1 MKSDVSTNSVI
12 CLHPVL
18 EERGKVKGADD
29 AYRVS
34 LKDCLACSG
43 CAITEDDLNLLAH
56 QDPTKVLENIREHP
70 NFSALIST
78 ASLSNL
84 AASRGW
90 SIQKAFSAMSSFLT
104 SLGASYVT
112 HDGLWQMVWR
122 YLLIDFYK
130 ENEKSI
136 QKPLIISR
144 CAGAVMFFERKT
156 KYANLLAQFK
166 PFPQLFA
173 LYQKHLSKNPSSFV
187 MNVAPC
193 YDRKLETGRFPG
205 DVDAAMAVGEID
217 NMINDTHASSEPD
230 ESHIS
235 VPPFAPDN
243 DALFMLK
250 VLAKDSGI
258 ADEITIKES
267 GNTIEYHCGNICSA
281 FICGEAALRRLCAN
295 IDRNKCRFDIVEAD
309 LCPNAC
315 MAGGGLIRADTPSK
329 RRELVSNT
337 ISLHKDFETYDIDEK
352 EILSIVQQ
360 LKQQDISAKYASE
373 PPKKD
378 DFTF

>member
-1 MKSDVSTNSVI
+1 MNANLSSQSSVI

-18 EERGKVKGADD
+18 EERGKVKGTDD

-56 QDPTKVLENIREHP
+56 QDPTKVLETIREHP
-70 NFSALIST
+70 NFSAIIST
-78 ASLSNL
+78 SALANL
-84 AASRGW
+84 AAYKGW
-90 SIQKAFSAMSSFLT
+90 SIQKAFGTLYSFLT
-104 SLGASYVT
+104 SLGASCVV
-112 HDGLWQMVWR
+112 HDGFWQTVWR
-122 YLLIDFYK
+122 YLLIDYYK
-130 ENEKSI
+130 QKEKELS
-136 QKPLIISR
+136 KPLIISR

-156 KYANLLAQFK
+156 KYANLLAPFK

-173 LYQKHLSKNPSSFV
+173 IYQKHFSKDPPSFV

-193 YDRKLETGRFPG
+193 YDRKLETGRFSG
-205 DVDAAMAVGEID
+205 DVDAAMAIGEIEG
-217 NMINDTHASSEPD
+217 MINED
-230 ESHIS
+230 ESKETEINL
-235 VPPFAPDN
+235 PPFPPDN

-250 VLAKDSGI
+250 KIAADSGI
-258 ADEITIKES
+258 TDEIVVKES
-267 GNTIEYHCGNICSA
+267 GNITEYHCGEICSA

-295 IDRNKCRFDIVEAD
+295 IDRKRCKFDIVEAD

-337 ISLHKDFETYDIDEK
+337 ISIHKSFESNAVK
-352 EILSIVQQ
+352 EEEISPILEQ
-360 LKQQDISAKYASE
+360 LKQQDILTEYVSE
-373 PPKKD
+373 APKSD
-378 DFTF
+378 DFNF